1 MGNSKIFMFGLN
13 QENYKKSGIYQIRN
27 TVNGKFYI
35 GSAIDFSKRFCVH
48 YNRLINN
55 KHCNIHLQNA
65 WNLYGHESFEF
76 IIIEFCEK
84 SILLERE
91 QYYLDLLTPYDSQIG
106 YNICKKST
114 SRMGVKEDPRTT
126 EKRREIQK
134 EVMSRQD
141 VRQKILLT
149 NRTEETRI
157 KRSLASSGRKW
168 NDLSKKIFSEKKKDA
183 IFKSG
188 GFSEQTRERMSIS
201 KKGKSPSNI
210 KSVIQYD
217 LDGKE
222 LNTFKSIADA
232 VIFLRDSGFKISA
245 SKISLCISGKRNKA
259 GGFVWKEYYPI
270 SSLTLT

>member
-55 KHCNIHLQNA
+55 KH
-65 WNLYGHESFEF
+65 G
-76 IIIEFCEK
+76 
-84 SILLERE
+84 
-91 QYYLDLLTPYDSQIG
+91 
-106 YNICKKST
+106 
-114 SRMGVKEDPRTT
+114 
-126 EKRREIQK
+126 
-134 EVMSRQD
+134 
-141 VRQKILLT
+141 
-149 NRTEETRI
+149 
-157 KRSLASSGRKW
+157 
-168 NDLSKKIFSEKKKDA
+168 
-183 IFKSG
+183 
-188 GFSEQTRERMSIS
+188 
-201 KKGKSPSNI
+201 NI

-232 VIFLRDSGFKISA
+232 VIFLRDSGFKIST